1 MLIGDAI
8 AGALPRLRAEAESLL
23 TDTVALWRGGAVTVD
38 DLGTETVGRVVVW
51 TGPALVKDTKSES
64 LRDVVLAAG
73 QVADSLAY
81 TVKLPITCPVQV
93 GDMAEVT
100 ASHDPSMVGLSWHIN
115 GVPREGH
122 AVLHRCPADLVE
134 VS

>member
-1 MLIGDAI
+1 MIGHDI
-8 AGALPRLRAEAESLL
+8 AAALPMLRAEAESLL
-23 TDTVALWRGGAVTVD
+23 TDTVALWRDGEVTVD
-38 DLGTETVGRVVVW
+38 DLGTETVGRVLVW

-64 LRDVVLAAG
+64 LRDALLTAG
-73 QVADSLAY
+73 QEADSLAY
-81 TVKLPITCPVQV
+81 TVKLPIACPVQV
-93 GDMAEVT
+93 GDVAEVT
-100 ASHDPSMVGLSWHIN
+100 ASHDASMVGLSWHIN